1 MDVNIYKDQMQKA
14 YLFGT
19 AVLHSDKPI
28 PQEDV
33 PQYWFRY
40 DLRGTDRQ
48 PDRPYALVDQADQ
61 NYAGSILSPL
71 PLKKGTAQSRLVKDK
86 LELTDEYIRLADFCS
101 EHHIQT
107 PQTPIRHMLRPASPD
122 EAGLFYALEPEEDEK
137 LGAIGHVR
145 IDFGHRGQ
153 EFWHS
158 WWPRGPEEL
167 NTPEFKEELGK
178 VVDDLRQSVL
188 KDLSSMRRY
197 CRGHDGAIAGGS
209 LCQNY
214 GFVLETDRYT
224 YRLRCNPVNG
234 DYQAYLTCFD
244 KQAQQMGLTEKG
256 RQMLQNAADPAREHS
271 YSWYVIENIN
281 DPERRVDH
289 QLPLKE
295 AIQLYTALDCEDKR
309 LGIDK
314 DDIACVDLAIRW
326 DGREWISEDWRKSDS
341 FAQDPVVAD
350 AVEQLRQ
357 TLEEPTQGPGM
368 TMGAM
373 M

>member
-1 MDVNIYKDQMQKA
+1 MDVNIYKDQMQRA
-14 YLFGT
+14 CLFGT
-19 AVLHSDKPI
+19 AVLYSDRRI
-28 PQEDV
+28 PSEDV
-33 PQYWFRY
+33 PQNWFTY
-40 DLRGTDRQ
+40 EFRGTVQ
-48 PDRPYALVDQADQ
+48 YPDQPYALEDKASY
-61 NYAGSILSPL
+61 NYAGSVLSPL
-71 PLKKGTAQSRLVKDK
+71 PLKNGAARSRLVKGK
-86 LELTDEYIRLADFCS
+86 LLLISEQVSLAEFC
-101 EHHIQT
+101 ERENIDC
-107 PQTPIRHMLRPASPD
+107 PPTPIRHMLRPASPD
-122 EAGLFYALEPEEDEK
+122 EAGFFYALEPEEDER

-153 EFWHS
+153 EFWHT

-167 NTPEFKEELGK
+167 NTPEFKEELDK
-178 VVDDLRQSVL
+178 VVNDLRQSVL

-197 CRGHDGAIAGGS
+197 CHSHDGEITGGS
-209 LCQNY
+209 CCQNY

-224 YRLRCNPVNG
+224 YRLRCNPIEG

-256 RQMLQNAADPAREHS
+256 RQILQDAADPDKAHS

-289 QLPLKE
+289 QLPLEE
-295 AIQLYTALDCEDKR
+295 AIQLYAALDCEDKR

-314 DDIACVDLAIRW
+314 DSIACVDLAIRW

-341 FAQDPVVAD
+341 FAQDPVVAE
-350 AVEQLRQ
+350 AVEQIRQ
-357 TLEEPTQGPGM
+357 ALEEPSQGQGM